1 MYGIE
6 QLAILLHRAR
16 ARKSVIDTLRVL
28 ETEAVNVR
36 GLVNAR
42 DQHGKTPVMSLFDF
56 RITKEN
62 INDTKTIIQI
72 LRLKRADFNCCDRYN
87 NTILHKIANSLHR
100 VTNDKKLNIPLIK
113 LVLKYGADPSIKNLN
128 GKTCYEIAY
137 ELNARKIGDFL
148 NFSCIDHVDG
158 EIQSHQPEFIH
169 FGNIQIQGA
178 VNPQNKFVSCLADSN
193 NNIDPFGKA
202 SAPPMYT

>member
-1 MYGIE
+1 MNGIE
-6 QLAILLHRAR
+6 QLAILLHRAC
-16 ARKSVIDTLRVL
+16 ARKSVMDTLRVL

-42 DQHGKTPVMSLFDF
+42 DQNGKTPVMSLFDF

-62 INDTKTIIQI
+62 IQDTKTIIEI
-72 LRLKRADFNCCDRYN
+72 LRLNGANFNVCDRYN
-87 NTILHKIANSLHR
+87 NTILHKIATSLHR
-100 VTNDKKLNIPLIK
+100 VTNDKRLNMPLIK
-113 LVLKYGADPSIKNLN
+113 LVLKYGADPSIKNIN

-158 EIQSHQPEFIH
+158 GIQTHQPEFIH

-178 VNPQNKFVSCLADSN
+178 VNPPKKFVSYLADPN
-193 NNIDPFGKA
+193 NNLDPFGKA
-202 SAPPMYT
+202 TAPPMYT